1 MDIKLDHYKIF
12 YAVATCG
19 SFTGAAEELFLT
31 QSAVSQAVKSLEG
44 SLGVRL
50 FNRGRR
56 GVELTQ
62 EGEMLLKYVTE
73 ALSLLDQAGSQLGKI
88 RDLEGGELRIGVGD
102 TIARHLLLPALE
114 RFSRMHPGVAIRILN
129 GVSSEAIELL
139 KSGRVDLAMVN
150 MPIVMEG
157 VFIVGE
163 IPIRDCFVAGREY
176 AKKFRGRHVTWQ
188 ELSSHPLILLERN
201 SSTRRFIDSCFAEKG
216 IVINPEIELGS
227 HDLLIDFASANLGI
241 ACAVREFSK
250 KPLESGKVEIIDA
263 DPFPKRS
270 IGIFTLREKSTP
282 AAAALLSLL
291 EL

>member
-129 GVSSEAIELL
+129 GVSSVAI
-139 KSGRVDLAMVN
+139 
-150 MPIVMEG
+150 
-157 VFIVGE
+157 
-163 IPIRDCFVAGREY
+163 
-176 AKKFRGRHVTWQ
+176 
-188 ELSSHPLILLERN
+188 
-201 SSTRRFIDSCFAEKG
+201 
-216 IVINPEIELGS
+216 
-227 HDLLIDFASANLGI
+227 
-241 ACAVREFSK
+241 
-250 KPLESGKVEIIDA
+250 
-263 DPFPKRS
+263 
-270 IGIFTLREKSTP
+270 
-282 AAAALLSLL
+282 
-291 EL
+291 

>member
-1 MDIKLDHYKIF
+1 MKNQLSIQEKLWDLRRDHDYKLEEVAAAVNVVPATISKYENKENKEYNIVTLNKLADF
-12 YAVATCG
+12 YGV
-19 SFTGAAEELFLT
+19 
-31 QSAVSQAVKSLEG
+31 SLEWLVG
-44 SLGVRL
+44 NTEVRTSSLTEIDDL
-50 FNRGRR
+50 
-56 GVELTQ
+56 
-62 EGEMLLKYVTE
+62 MLDDE
-73 ALSLLDQAGSQLGKI
+73 S
-88 RDLEGGELRIGVGD
+88 
-102 TIARHLLLPALE
+102 
-114 RFSRMHPGVAIRILN
+114 
-129 GVSSEAIELL
+129 IELL

-188 ELSSHPLILLERN
+188 ELSSHPLILLERK